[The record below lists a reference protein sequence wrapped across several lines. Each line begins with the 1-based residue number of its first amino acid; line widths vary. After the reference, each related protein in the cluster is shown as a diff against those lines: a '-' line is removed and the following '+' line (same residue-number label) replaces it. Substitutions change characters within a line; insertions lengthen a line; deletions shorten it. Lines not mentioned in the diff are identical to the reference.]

1 MKKIININDYRFRL
15 LDERNWVIEKKHI
28 IEKGDNAGNI
38 RWSVEGY
45 YGRFEHMIEALL
57 QYKLNDKSSEEI
69 ENIQQSIEHLAQ
81 QFEEIKAEI
90 LEALKTQ

>member
-1 MKKIININDYRFRL
+1 MRDIININDYRFRL
-15 LDERNWVIEKKHI
+15 LDERNWVIEKKHL
-28 IEKGDNAGNI
+28 IEKGDNAGTF

-45 YGRFEHMIEALL
+45 YGQFKHMIEPLIRA
-57 QYKLNDKSSEEI
+57 KLDGVSSDEI

-81 QFEEIKAEI
+81 QFEEIKVEI